1 MKKETKQFI
10 AGLLGAATVF
20 STSACAKIVDCDIK
34 SNHSHN
40 YVNDEG
46 YIWEI
51 KSEREFI
58 EKFYRTDDY
67 QNITDEDNDRLRM
80 IYFYDLIRIDDNL
93 DRLLELESSL
103 YDYKQY
109 EYSYTERKLFMVGKT
124 ASSRLITCYDYTNNK
139 NAEDL
144 TGNERIVTHKF
155 RGYKLVYDEKGRID
169 MIKSEPMDSIEELV
183 NAGYE
188 YVRYNK
194 LYAGYDR
201 ETNEFI
207 EYEDDLGPDKVSGL
221 VLKKH

>member
-1 MKKETKQFI
+1 MNYLQHTIEYDKLLIVKDLLNISKDWGKKMKKEAKQFI

-109 EYSYTERKLFMVGKT
+109 EYSYTESKLRIYEFDKPRSGINYVKYLGNAMNGK
-124 ASSRLITCYDYTNNK
+124 
-139 NAEDL
+139 
-144 TGNERIVTHKF
+144 V
-155 RGYKLVYDEKGRID
+155 
-169 MIKSEPMDSIEELV
+169 IKV
-183 NAGYE
+183 
-188 YVRYNK
+188 
-194 LYAGYDR
+194 
-201 ETNEFI
+201 
-207 EYEDDLGPDKVSGL
+207 
-221 VLKKH
+221 